1 MWNLP
6 GLSPPVTNV
15 WSFEVHLIV
24 LASNPTAGC
33 AWEQGLEVALNLAE
47 MGAECAVL
55 LEQEFEYACAWNDPE
70 VGFVK
75 KLSQLELYEVAV
87 YAEIPMKFAWIKSCD
102 TSEAARLM
110 AEAAGIMVF

>member
-1 MWNLP
+1 MR
-6 GLSPPVTNV
+6 
-15 WSFEVHLIV
+15 LII
-24 LASNPTAGC
+24 LASSPVLENT
-33 AWEQGLEVALNLAE
+33 WEQGLELALNLAE
-47 MGAECAVL
+47 MGEECTVL
-55 LEQEFEYACAWNDPE
+55 LEHEFMYACAWNDPE